1 MWYPFQEHVC
11 WYATLGCG
19 VSLYRRHFVL
29 DGVYLLTLYFWE
41 VAPSKSHNTRE
52 VSLGRNA
59 QTRRTGYLA
68 RATDTKHGVLSLFVK
83 DKPLSYS
90 VSAECGVSRPRSLW
104 LRSQCVMF
112 VFFSAIS
119 SELILRRC
127 TMSVLAVGRWCQ
139 KRLIFDA
146 FPIFVRLRPQH
157 PLENR

>member
-1 MWYPFQEHVC
+1 MWYHFQEHVC

-112 VFFSAIS
+112 VFFFCDFFRTYSPKVHHVS
-119 SELILRRC
+119 
-127 TMSVLAVGRWCQ
+127 VGR
-139 KRLIFDA
+139 REMVSETLN
-146 FPIFVRLRPQH
+146 L
-157 PLENR
+157 